1 MEKFFELSRE
11 VNELKTKLKGLEF
24 ALEQEAKELRKQVEC
39 WDTLSGDKSLKFNGK
54 SWIVKKSQQDW
65 SLSVY
70 PVLKNG
76 KAGKKRVAQVFG
88 GISQLRLQIALGII
102 K

>member
-1 MEKFFELSRE
+1 MEKFFELSQE
-11 VNELKTKLKGLEF
+11 VNEIKAKLKDLEF
-24 ALEQEAKELRKQVEC
+24 ALEQEAKELRRQVEC
-39 WDTLSGDKSLKFNGK
+39 WDTLSGDKSLRFNGK
-54 SWIVKKSQQDW
+54 TWIAKKSQQDW

-76 KAGKKRVAQVFG
+76 KTGKKRVAQVYSG
-88 GISQLRLQIALGII
+88 LSNLRLQIALGII